1 MLNAIVDASL
11 RYKVLVLVA
20 FAVLVGL
27 GVMAYRQ
34 VPVDAFPD
42 VTPAQ
47 VNIYTESPGVAA
59 EDIERL
65 LTVPI
70 EAAMAGLA
78 DVEVVRSVS
87 LFGLSYV
94 AVYFKDNVDIYFARR
109 LVGEKL
115 QEVKGR
121 LPEGYGEPELGPNSS
136 GLGQVFWY
144 TIEDA
149 DKKLSAM
156 DLRTLQD
163 WTVRL
168 ILRTAPGVDDVTTW
182 GGHEKQYQVQID
194 PRKLVKYGVSFKE
207 VMERLAANNK
217 QVGGQYLNVGVE
229 QYLVRGLGLV
239 SNAADIETIVI
250 AERNGAPIY
259 VRDVAEVKEAPAV
272 RFGAV
277 TRNGEEVVLGIALSR
292 INENAATVVK
302 AVKEKLAIAQAAL
315 PKGVE
320 LKAVYD
326 RTEIVDKALKTSTN
340 ALIEGS
346 ILVAV
351 ILFLFLGEFRSAIV
365 VIVTLPLAMLFA
377 FICMWRVGMS
387 ANLMSLAGLA
397 IGIGMMVDGA
407 VVMVENAFRLLS
419 HARSSGKPINRTH
432 VVLEAAREVANPI
445 AFAILIIIVVFLPL
459 FSLTGLEGKLFKPMA
474 LTITFAMAGSLLLSL
489 TLVPV
494 LCALILKP
502 KEEKDTWLVRGAKR
516 LYLPLLDWALERK
529 KIVVGAALA
538 LLIGALALFP
548 FLGKEFMPTLQED
561 AIMFRVVG
569 IPSTSLDESIRVANV
584 MDAALRM
591 QFPQVNAVLATIG
604 RAEKGET
611 ADVNYMEVLL
621 DMKPQDEWPT
631 KQSFAALGREMQEF
645 LEGEVQTAVFGA
657 TQPIQMRVEEL
668 ISGVRATL
676 ALKIYGEDLDKLEE
690 LSAKLKAVVAGVP
703 GVADLSAEANKG
715 KPQMVIKVDRQAA
728 ARYGLNADDILA
740 VVQAGIGGEAVST
753 LIDGTRRFDIA
764 VRLPEEFR
772 SSPSA
777 IAAIPIRT
785 AEGAIVPFSSVAKI
799 ELDEGYTF
807 VRRESLQRYAVLQM
821 DVQGRDVDSF
831 VREANAAIAAKVT
844 LPTGYWVEWGGAF
857 ENQQRAMERLG
868 VIVPLT
874 IGLIFILLYTAFNSV
889 RHATLIIANVPFAII
904 GGIVGLFIT
913 GQYLSVPSAI
923 GFIAVFGVAML
934 NGIVLVTFLNDQRKH
949 GLSIRDAVRQGA
961 ALRLRPVLMTASV
974 AILGLIPMLISTGVG
989 AETQRPLATVVIGG
1003 LITSTLLTLLLLPL
1017 IWEWSET
1024 RAEAKQ
1030 RASDAAADAADAGLA
1045 EAAPL
1050 PQPHPETP

>member
-59 EDIERL
+59 EDIEKL

-70 EAAMAGLA
+70 EGAMAGLA
-78 DVEVVRSVS
+78 NVEVVRSVS

-94 AVYFKDNVDIYFARR
+94 GVYFADNVDIGNARR

-121 LPEGYGEPELGPNSS
+121 LPAGYGEPVLGPNSS

-156 DLRTLQD
+156 DLRTLHD

-182 GGHEKQYQVQID
+182 GGHEKQFQVQID
-194 PRKLVKYGVSFKE
+194 PQKLVKYGLAFKD

-217 QVGGQYLNVGVE
+217 QVGGQYLNIGAE

-239 SNAADIETIVI
+239 ANATDIADIVI
-250 AERNGAPIY
+250 AERDGAPIH
-259 VRDVAEVKEAPAV
+259 VHDVATVKEAPAV

-277 TRNGEEVVLGIALSR
+277 TRNGQETVLGIALAR
-292 INENAATVVK
+292 IHENAATVVK
-302 AVKEKLAIAQAAL
+302 AVKAKLATAQAAL
-315 PKGVE
+315 PANIK
-320 LKAVYD
+320 LTPVYD
-326 RTEIVDKALKTSTN
+326 RTEIVDKALSTSTN

-351 ILFLFLGEFRSAIV
+351 ILFLFLGELRSAIV

-377 FICMWRVGMS
+377 FILMKQFGLS

-419 HARSSGKPINRTH
+419 HARGSGRPIKRTH
-432 VVLEAAREVANPI
+432 IVLEAAREVANPI
-445 AFAILIIIVVFLPL
+445 AFAIMIIIVVFLPL

-494 LCALILKP
+494 LASLILKP
-502 KEEKDTWLVRGAKR
+502 KEEKDTWLVRGAKKV
-516 LYLPLLDWALERK
+516 YLPLLDWALDRK
-529 KIVVGAALA
+529 KIVIGAAVG
-538 LLIGALALFP
+538 LLVGSLALFP
-548 FLGKEFMPTLQED
+548 LLGKEFMPTLQEG
-561 AIMFRVVG
+561 AVMFRVVG

-584 MDAALRM
+584 MDASLRKKY
-591 QFPQVNAVLATIG
+591 PQVNSVLATIG

-621 DMKPQDEWPT
+621 DLKPQEEWPT
-631 KQSFAALGREMQEF
+631 RQSYAALGREMQEY

-676 ALKIYGEDLDKLEE
+676 ALKVYGPDLDRLET
-690 LSAKLKAVVAGVP
+690 LSAQLKGVIAGVR
-703 GVADLSAEANKG
+703 GVADLSTEANKG
-715 KPQMVIKVDRQAA
+715 KPQMIIRVDRAA
-728 ARYGLNADDILA
+728 ASRYGLNADDILSI
-740 VVQAGIGGEAVST
+740 VQAGIGGETVST
-753 LIDGTRRFDIA
+753 LIEGTRRFDIA
-764 VRLPEEFR
+764 VRLADEYR
-772 SSPSA
+772 NSPSA
-777 IAAIPIRT
+777 IASIPIRT
-785 AEGAIVPFSSVAKI
+785 GEGALIPFSQVASI
-799 ELDEGYTF
+799 ELAEGYTF
-807 VRRESLQRYAVLQM
+807 VRREALQRYAVLQM
-821 DVQGRDVDSF
+821 DVQGRDVDGF
-831 VREANAAIAAKVT
+831 VRDANAAIAAKVK
-844 LPTGYWVEWGGAF
+844 LPAGYWIEWGGAF
-857 ENQQRAMERLG
+857 ENQQRAMERLAL
-868 VIVPLT
+868 IVPLT

-889 RHATLIIANVPFAII
+889 RHATLIIANVPFAVI

-961 ALRLRPVLMTASV
+961 ALRVRPVLMTASV
-974 AILGLIPMLISTGVG
+974 AILGLVPMLISSGVG
-989 AETQRPLATVVIGG
+989 AETQRPLATVVVGG

-1017 IWEWSET
+1017 IYEWSEA
-1024 RAEAKQ
+1024 RADKKRQSREEA
-1030 RASDAAADAADAGLA
+1030 DEAG
-1045 EAAPL
+1045 PV
-1050 PQPHPETP
+1050 PQPAKETP